1 MSETDGKKTIS
12 LSSLFCLQT
21 QLLSPFSLS
30 VSLSLGFSRSSGVV
44 QPEHVVGH
52 GPGPAEGGEHEG
64 LAELQGVGLSL
75 GLVFFFF
82 FRRRVEF
89 FGFLIF
95 LLEKERENDDGPKGT
110 KESFIA
116 PLTLR
121 SKQRQKK
128 ASSLRSR
135 FARSLEVPE
144 KEREKLQNSKTLSL
158 SLTSSCPVTK
168 TRIPPP
174 AAGCASVEETR
185 WVHCWKGR
193 PGNAFDR
200 EKEKGEFFSLFRERT
215 APRRPE
221 KGGGK
226 LQILSSH
233 PSAWSGSLP
242 VRPTSAPRS

>member
-1 MSETDGKKTIS
+1 MSETDGKKTLS

-158 SLTSSCPVTK
+158 SHQQLPRDEDEDPSPRGGLRVRRGDPVG
-168 TRIPPP
+168 
-174 AAGCASVEETR
+174 ALLE
-185 WVHCWKGR
+185 
-193 PGNAFDR
+193 
-200 EKEKGEFFSLFRERT
+200 GEAWECIRQRER
-215 APRRPE
+215 E
-221 KGGGK
+221 G
-226 LQILSSH
+226 
-233 PSAWSGSLP
+233 
-242 VRPTSAPRS
+242 